1 MTKTGN
7 MPLTTNMGLTDASR
21 LLIHTHVSVVLSLII
36 APTVDYEAHR
46 STPAVF
52 MSTDVFNISWF
63 IIFIVVIVI
72 ACMANIIIIAAILR
86 DKSMHTS
93 TYFYLVNVNLAE
105 IMLVLCCLPERLAVV
120 FRSNDGFQLGMLTC
134 K

>member
-1 MTKTGN
+1 MRV
-7 MPLTTNMGLTDASR
+7 PVEPGLIVASA
-21 LLIHTHVSVVLSLII
+21 LDFKVN
-36 APTVDYEAHR
+36 R
-46 STPAVF
+46 STPAVL
-52 MSTDVFNISWF
+52 MSTDAFNISWF

-72 ACMANIIIIAAILR
+72 AFMANIIIIAAILR

-93 TYFYLVNVNLAE
+93 TYFYLVNVNLAD
-105 IMLVLCCLPERLAVV
+105 IMLVLCCLPERLVAV